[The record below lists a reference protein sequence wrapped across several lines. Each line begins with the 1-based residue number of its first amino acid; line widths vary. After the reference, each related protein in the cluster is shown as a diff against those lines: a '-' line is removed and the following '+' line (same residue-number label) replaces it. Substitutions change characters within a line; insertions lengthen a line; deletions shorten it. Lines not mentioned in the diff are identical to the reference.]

1 MDKDVLVSVWNG
13 LRLEMI
19 PHVESGSHILSSI
32 SIQKIDDILGSHL
45 VILQKMKHTGS
56 NQAIDVFERQLI
68 LVQEVVEIFSNAQR
82 KWLYLYGVF
91 ATFKANNEHTA
102 PSKWRLRSK
111 EFDTGIAVESSAF
124 TAGDL
129 LFREIV
135 MSCLETSEV
144 IKFAQIPDL
153 IIRLQKALHAF
164 DAVTKS
170 LTDCAERLRISFP
183 RFYFVSNDELLAMI
197 SVLDLRKLQLEV
209 LFQGIKT
216 LDFDDNL
223 SVRGMTSHQMEYV
236 KWPQTLD
243 LSGDDATLESW
254 LSSVE
259 TSSRHAVREHIL
271 WARRTYPES
280 KRKDWVL
287 NWPCMAVISVT
298 QIYWTSE
305 ALQAI
310 SESGKQGV
318 GEFHRKCIEQLEE
331 IIVLTRRNLSQLH
344 RNVLKAFIVVDVHA
358 RDKANKLVEE
368 NVSSAIDFAWLAQL
382 RHTWESDNLFCSML
396 FSRRRYCYEYF
407 GVETRIVATPL
418 TDRCHR
424 NLMCGL
430 QLHLGGSLHGPAGTG
445 KTETLKGLAQEMAQ
459 QCVVINC
466 SDDVDFKT
474 TCSLF
479 LGAASCGAWLIFDEF
494 NRIDIEVL
502 AVVAQ
507 QMLSIQLALQSQS
520 SEVLLGGHSARLDPA
535 YSTFISQNTVVPL
548 HH

>member
-1 MDKDVLVSVWNG
+1 
-13 LRLEMI
+13 
-19 PHVESGSHILSSI
+19 
-32 SIQKIDDILGSHL
+32 
-45 VILQKMKHTGS
+45 
-56 NQAIDVFERQLI
+56 
-68 LVQEVVEIFSNAQR
+68 
-82 KWLYLYGVF
+82 
-91 ATFKANNEHTA
+91 
-102 PSKWRLRSK
+102 
-111 EFDTGIAVESSAF
+111 
-124 TAGDL
+124 
-129 LFREIV
+129 
-135 MSCLETSEV
+135 
-144 IKFAQIPDL
+144 
-153 IIRLQKALHAF
+153 
-164 DAVTKS
+164 
-170 LTDCAERLRISFP
+170 
-183 RFYFVSNDELLAMI
+183 
-197 SVLDLRKLQLEV
+197 
-209 LFQGIKT
+209 
-216 LDFDDNL
+216 
-223 SVRGMTSHQMEYV
+223 
-236 KWPQTLD
+236 
-243 LSGDDATLESW
+243 
-254 LSSVE
+254 
-259 TSSRHAVREHIL
+259 
-271 WARRTYPES
+271 
-280 KRKDWVL
+280 
-287 NWPCMAVISVT
+287 MAVISVT

-407 GVETRIVATPL
+407 GVEIRIVATPL

-424 NLMCGL
+424 NLMCAL
-430 QLHLGGSLHGPAGTG
+430 QLHLDGSLHGPAGTG

-479 LGAASCGAWLIFDEF
+479 LGAVSCGAWLIFDEF
-494 NRIDIEVL
+494 NRFDIEVL

-507 QMLSIQLALQSQS
+507 QMLSIQLALQSHS
-520 SEVLLGGHSARLDPA
+520 SEVLLGGHRARLDPA